1 MFMVL
6 KFIIKKLLFSLK
18 KILKE
23 YQLYKYSQKHS
34 CNFGENINFLGPLEN
49 IEIGKNTTIN
59 GNVNFRFK
67 NAKIN
72 IGNDC
77 LVARNVTIL
86 TKSYHLDKKKKISTE
101 DMFAKD
107 VNIGNNVLLGGNSII
122 MPGVSIG
129 NHSVVGAGSIVTNNI
144 GDFEIWTG
152 VPAKFIRKRNI
163 SE

>member
-1 MFMVL
+1 
-6 KFIIKKLLFSLK
+6 
-18 KILKE
+18 
-23 YQLYKYSQKHS
+23 
-34 CNFGENINFLGPLEN
+34 
-49 IEIGKNTTIN
+49 
-59 GNVNFRFK
+59 
-67 NAKIN
+67 
-72 IGNDC
+72 
-77 LVARNVTIL
+77 
-86 TKSYHLDKKKKISTE
+86 
-101 DMFAKD
+101 MFAKD